1 MADESQ
7 DFSIDPFRADLIED
21 IAKNNE
27 TIFRNFKDF
36 VSDAIGTYINWWKF
50 PEKSQQEFLALIPH
64 MKKDMVDNLET
75 IMPKKHFEELTK
87 NYAEDRKKL
96 KKIEYNQSP
105 PGKKTYSLDPIRLGI
120 IEEIIN
126 TENVSKKINSVETF
140 CDNAIALYVTWWTKP
155 VNAQPLMYAIW
166 PYMPTKTKSDWKNN
180 PNEMWRE
187 TYMAFDR
194 AANEYLKGKNK
205 KSTNFKDSSLTN
217 VEDSDYEKTD
227 DEINQ
232 KTKQQESFQIEQHN
246 VEYTTEKPTMQSAS
260 KNGTFHF
267 NRLCKQMN
275 EFNEDESFNSLPE
288 HRSNFSLPYDNYP
301 LIWDFYSRLLPTKIL
316 VSVLGNMMSEKRSD
330 TVDYKD
336 FREKAYYAALGLAER
351 LSDYEKKW
359 KVKRNAKSSTGF
371 PISPIDT
378 LGKLDLD
385 KMAKFEASKQRFQE
399 HFIGM
404 KKEAWVKR
412 QPNEKDEDVI
422 IQKKSEKMN
431 KGLAYFD
438 GALNAM
444 GLVVVYAFNHNDA
457 PIWKKQEGKWEYN
470 SPSQNGWSLEIG
482 LTQRGYE
489 FYKLENPIFKNY
501 EEQWWDE
508 VLSKKESDFIRK
520 KIIPDFPLEE
530 EFVKKAIELVS
541 EAEKSTP
548 NYISGKVMDE
558 KFDTL
563 TKEWLQKNK
572 NHQSYKLISKSRD
585 DPKIISSWRA
595 RTMGRLTEMGIIKWD
610 FEKKTGAAKYTIKK

>member
-1 MADESQ
+1 MSVESKEFLV
-7 DFSIDPFRADLIED
+7 DSFRADLIEE
-21 IAKNNE
+21 IAKENK
-27 TIFRNFKDF
+27 TIFINFDDF
-36 VSDAIGTYINWWKF
+36 ISEAIGTYINWWKY
-50 PEKSQQEFLALIPH
+50 PEKSQANLLELLPH
-64 MKKDMVDNLET
+64 MKEDMIENLRAEMPTKLFENITKDL
-75 IMPKKHFEELTK
+75 PKIKKSLEELS
-87 NYAEDRKKL
+87 YEP
-96 KKIEYNQSP
+96 SP
-105 PGKKTYSLDPIRLGI
+105 PGKKRFPLDQIRYEV
-120 IEEIIN
+120 IEEIIH
-126 TENVSKKINSVETF
+126 TENVSKIIKNVKEFVDRSIT
-140 CDNAIALYVTWWTKP
+140 LYVTWWTKP
-155 VNAQPLMYAIW
+155 QKVRPLMYEIW
-166 PYMPTKTKSDWKNN
+166 DYMPTNAKAGWKDNPKWKEAFIDFDEKQKKWKKDLDNN
-180 PNEMWRE
+180 
-187 TYMAFDR
+187 
-194 AANEYLKGKNK
+194 
-205 KSTNFKDSSLTN
+205 STEVLE
-217 VEDSDYEKTD
+217 VPDYEKTNN
-227 DEINQ
+227 EINK
-232 KTKQQESFQIEQHN
+232 KTILQERFEQF
-246 VEYTTEKPTMQSAS
+246 EGKPTMQSAS
-260 KNGTFHF
+260 KNGAFHF

-275 EFNEDESFNSLPE
+275 EFKEDKIFETLPE
-288 HRSNFSLPYDNYP
+288 HRSSFSLPYDNYP

-316 VSVLGNMMSEKRSD
+316 VSVLGNMMIEKGST
-330 TVDYKD
+330 TVKYED

-359 KVKRNAKSSTGF
+359 KVKRNEKRSTGF

-385 KMAKFEASKQRFQE
+385 KMEKFEASKQRFQE

-404 KKEAWVKR
+404 KKKAWEKR
-412 QPNEKDEDVI
+412 QPNEQDGDSI
-422 IQKKSEKMN
+422 IQKKSEKMS

-438 GALNAM
+438 GALNTM
-444 GLVVVYAFNHNDA
+444 GLVAAYAFNGDNEA
-457 PIWKKQEGKWEYN
+457 PKWNKQKEEWEYN
-470 SPSQNGWSLEIG
+470 SPSQNEWSLQIG

-489 FYKLENPIFKNY
+489 FFKLENPIFKNY

-508 VLSKKESDFIRK
+508 VFSKEESDFIRK

-595 RTMGRLTEMGIIKWD
+595 RTMGRLTEMGIIRWD